1 MNHLRRRDLL
11 AATGG
16 LAAAALGAG
25 PAQAQTRWQVATPY
39 PDGNFHTRNM
49 RAFIEQV
56 QAAAGGRLQIQLHSN
71 ASLLRMPE
79 IKRGVQTGQAQIGEI
94 LISNFENE
102 DPVYGLDVVPFL
114 ATSFADAKKLWAAQK
129 PVLEKK
135 LAAQGMI
142 SLFSVPWPPQ
152 GLYAKKE
159 ITQLSDMKGL
169 KFRAYNRGTSRI
181 AELTGAQPITIQAA
195 ELSQALATGKADS
208 FISSGATG
216 VDSKVWEQLTHFY
229 DTQAWLPK
237 DLVLVNKAA
246 FDKLD
251 EATRK
256 IVLEEAAKAEVTGW
270 AESERLAKGFLETLA
285 KNGMKVAPPSAKL
298 AAEYKELGQKLTQ
311 EWLEKAGAEGK
322 ALVDAYRKM

>member
-1 MNHLRRRDLL
+1 MGIGVRL
-11 AATGG
+11 A
-16 LAAAALGAG
+16 LAGAFALVAST
-25 PAQAQTRWQVATPY
+25 AMAQTKWDLPAAYPAT
-39 PDGNFHTRNM
+39 NFHTVNM
-49 RAFIEQV
+49 QRFADAVKERT
-56 QAAAGGRLQIQLHSN
+56 GGK
-71 ASLLRMPE
+71 LLITIHPGGALFKAPD
-79 IKRGVQTGQAQIGEI
+79 IKRAVQTGQAQIGEI

-114 ATSFADAKKLWAAQK
+114 ATSYPDAKKLWTVQK
-129 PVLEKK
+129 PALEKK

-142 SLFSVPWPPQ
+142 SLFVVPWPPQ

-237 DLVLVNKAA
+237 DMVLVSKAA

-256 IVLEEAAKAEVTGW
+256 IVLEEAAKAEMAGW
-270 AESERLAKGFLETLA
+270 AESEKLAKGFLVTLA

-298 AAEYKELGQKLTQ
+298 AAEYKELGKKLTE
-311 EWLEKAGAEGK
+311 EWLQKAGAEGK
-322 ALVDAYRKM
+322 ALVEAYRKM

>member
-1 MNHLRRRDLL
+1 MSKIAMAL
-11 AATGG
+11 AIAGTVALATTV
-16 LAAAALGAG
+16 A
-25 PAQAQTRWQVATPY
+25 PAQTKWDLPAAYPAT
-39 PDGNFHTRNM
+39 NFHTVNM
-49 RAFIEQV
+49 QKFADAV
-56 QAAAGGRLQIQLHSN
+56 KAGSGGKLEITIHAG
-71 ASLLRMPE
+71 ASLFKAPE
-79 IKRGVQTGQAQIGEI
+79 IKRAVQTGQAPIGEI

-102 DPVYGLDVVPFL
+102 DPLYGLDVVPFL
-114 ATSFADAKKLWAAQK
+114 ATSFAEAKKLWAAQK
-129 PVLEKK
+129 PILEKK

-142 SLFSVPWPPQ
+142 ALFAVPWPPQ

-159 ITQLSDMKGL
+159 VNSLADMKGM

-181 AELTGAQPITIQAA
+181 AEIAGAQPITIQAA
-195 ELSQALATGKADS
+195 ELSQALATGKVDS

-237 DLVLVNKAA
+237 DLVLMNKAA

-251 EATRK
+251 DTTK
-256 IVLEEAAKAEVTGW
+256 KVIMDEAAKAEAAGW

-285 KNGMKVAPPSAKL
+285 KNGMKVQLPSAKL
-298 AAEYKELGQKLTQ
+298 AAEYKDLGKRLTD

-322 ALVDAYRKM
+322 SVVESYRKM

>member
-1 MNHLRRRDLL
+1 MMIDKIAAL
-11 AATGG
+11 AVAGAMALVSTG
-16 LAAAALGAG
+16 AAAQTKWDL
-25 PAQAQTRWQVATPY
+25 PAAYPAT
-39 PDGNFHTRNM
+39 NFHTVNM
-49 RAFIEQV
+49 QKFADAV
-56 QAAAGGRLQIQLHSN
+56 KAGSGGKLEITIHPG
-71 ASLLRMPE
+71 ASLFKAPE
-79 IKRGVQTGQAQIGEI
+79 IKRAVQTGQAPIGEI

-102 DPVYGLDVVPFL
+102 DPLYGLDVVPFL
-114 ATSFADAKKLWAAQK
+114 ATSFAEAKKLWQAQK

-142 SLFSVPWPPQ
+142 ALFSVPWPPQ

-159 ITQLSDMKGL
+159 VNALADMKGM

-195 ELSQALATGKADS
+195 ELSQALATGKVDS

-237 DLVLVNKAA
+237 DLVLMNKAA

-251 EATRK
+251 DATRK
-256 IVLEEAAKAEVTGW
+256 VVMAEAAKAEATGW

-285 KNGMKVAPPSAKL
+285 KNGMKVQPPSAKL
-298 AAEYKELGQKLTQ
+298 GAEYKELGKKLTE
-311 EWLEKAGAEGK
+311 EWLEKAGADGK
-322 ALVDAYRKM
+322 SVVEAYRKM

>member
-1 MNHLRRRDLL
+1 MRIGTNL
-11 AATGG
+11 A
-16 LAAAALGAG
+16 LAGAFALMAST
-25 PAQAQTRWQVATPY
+25 AVAQTKWDLPAAYPAT
-39 PDGNFHTRNM
+39 NFHTVNM
-49 RAFIEQV
+49 QKFADAVKERT
-56 QAAAGGRLQIQLHSN
+56 GGK
-71 ASLLRMPE
+71 LLITIHPGGALFKAPD
-79 IKRGVQTGQAQIGEI
+79 IKRAVQTGQAQIGEI

-102 DPVYGLDVVPFL
+102 DPLYGVDVVPFL
-114 ATSFADAKKLWAAQK
+114 ATSFAEAKKLWMAQK

-159 ITQLSDMKGL
+159 VTQLADMKGM

-237 DLVLVNKAA
+237 DLVMVNKAA

-256 IVLEEAAKAEVTGW
+256 IVMEEAAKAETTGW

-298 AAEYKELGQKLTQ
+298 AAEYKELGKKLTD
-311 EWLEKAGAEGK
+311 EWLAKAGADGK

>member
-1 MNHLRRRDLL
+1 MKIDRMTVL
-11 AATGG
+11 ACAG
-16 LAAAALGAG
+16 AMALTTTSAM
-25 PAQAQTRWQVATPY
+25 AQTKWDLPAAYPAT
-39 PDGNFHTRNM
+39 NFHTINM
-49 RAFIEQV
+49 QKFADAV
-56 QAAAGGRLQIQLHSN
+56 KAGSGGKLEITIHAG
-71 ASLLRMPE
+71 ASLFKAPE
-79 IKRGVQTGQAQIGEI
+79 IKRAVQTGQAPIGEI

-102 DPVYGLDVVPFL
+102 DPIYGVDVVPFL

-142 SLFSVPWPPQ
+142 VLFSVPWPPQ

-159 ITQLSDMKGL
+159 VNSLADMKGM

-195 ELSQALATGKADS
+195 ELSQALATGKVDS

-237 DLVLVNKAA
+237 DLVLMNKAA

-251 EATRK
+251 DATK
-256 IVLEEAAKAEVTGW
+256 KVVMSEAAKAEAAGW

-285 KNGMKVAPPSAKL
+285 KNGMKVQPPGTKL
-298 AAEYKELGQKLTQ
+298 AAEYKDLGKKLTD
-311 EWLEKAGAEGK
+311 EWLEKAGADGK
-322 ALVDAYRKM
+322 SVVEAYRKM

>member
-1 MNHLRRRDLL
+1 MRIGLKL
-11 AATGG
+11 ALAGAFAALAST
-16 LAAAALGAG
+16 AAAQTKWDL
-25 PAQAQTRWQVATPY
+25 PAAYPAT
-39 PDGNFHTRNM
+39 NFHTVNM
-49 RAFIEQV
+49 QKFADAVKERT
-56 QAAAGGRLQIQLHSN
+56 GGK
-71 ASLLRMPE
+71 LLITIHPGGALFKAPD
-79 IKRGVQTGQAQIGEI
+79 IKRAVQTGQAQIGEI

-159 ITQLSDMKGL
+159 ITQLADMKGL

-256 IVLEEAAKAEVTGW
+256 IVMEEAVKAEALGW
-270 AESERLAKGFLETLA
+270 TESERLAKGFLETLA

-298 AAEYKELGQKLTQ
+298 AAEYKELGQKLTL

-322 ALVDAYRKM
+322 ALVEAYRKM

>member
-1 MNHLRRRDLL
+1 MIDTKKLMALAIATTVSF
-11 AATGG
+11 AATG
-16 LAAAALGAG
+16 AS
-25 PAQAQTRWQVATPY
+25 AQTKWDLPAAYPAT
-39 PDGNFHTRNM
+39 NFHTVNM
-49 RAFIEQV
+49 QKFADAV
-56 QAAAGGRLQIQLHSN
+56 KAGSGGKLEITIHAG
-71 ASLLRMPE
+71 ASLFKAPE
-79 IKRGVQTGQAQIGEI
+79 IKRAVQTGQAPIGEI

-102 DPVYGLDVVPFL
+102 DALYGVDVVPFL
-114 ATSFADAKKLWAAQK
+114 ATSFADAKKLWTAQK

-142 SLFSVPWPPQ
+142 ALFSVPWPPQ

-159 ITQLSDMKGL
+159 VASLADMKGM

-195 ELSQALATGKADS
+195 ELSQALATGKVDS

-237 DLVLVNKAA
+237 DLVLMNKAA

-251 EATRK
+251 DATK
-256 IVLEEAAKAEVTGW
+256 KVVMDEAAKAEAAGW

-285 KNGMKVAPPSAKL
+285 KNGMKVQPPSAKL
-298 AAEYKELGQKLTQ
+298 AAEYKDLGKKLTD
-311 EWLEKAGAEGK
+311 EWLEKAGADGK
-322 ALVDAYRKM
+322 SVVEAYRKM

>member
-1 MNHLRRRDLL
+1 MKIDRMAVFACVGAL
-11 AATGG
+11 ALATT
-16 LAAAALGAG
+16 GAM
-25 PAQAQTRWQVATPY
+25 AQTKWDLPAAYPAT
-39 PDGNFHTRNM
+39 NFHTVNM
-49 RAFIEQV
+49 QKFADAV
-56 QAAAGGRLQIQLHSN
+56 KAGSGGKLEITIHAG
-71 ASLLRMPE
+71 ASLFKAPE
-79 IKRGVQTGQAQIGEI
+79 IKRAVQTGQAPIGEI

-102 DPVYGLDVVPFL
+102 DALYGVDVVPFL
-114 ATSFADAKKLWAAQK
+114 ATSFADAKKLWTAQK

-142 SLFSVPWPPQ
+142 ALFSVPWPPQ

-159 ITQLSDMKGL
+159 VASLADMKGM

-195 ELSQALATGKADS
+195 ELSQALATGKVDS

-237 DLVLVNKAA
+237 DLVLMNKAA

-251 EATRK
+251 DATK
-256 IVLEEAAKAEVTGW
+256 KVVMDEAAKAEAAGW

-285 KNGMKVAPPSAKL
+285 KNGMKVQPPSAKL
-298 AAEYKELGQKLTQ
+298 AAEYKDLGKKLTD
-311 EWLEKAGAEGK
+311 EWLEKAGADGK
-322 ALVDAYRKM
+322 SVVEAYRKM

>member
-1 MNHLRRRDLL
+1 MGIGLKL
-11 AATGG
+11 ALAGAFAALAST
-16 LAAAALGAG
+16 AAAQTKWDL
-25 PAQAQTRWQVATPY
+25 PAAYPAT
-39 PDGNFHTRNM
+39 NFHTVNM
-49 RAFIEQV
+49 QKFADAVKERT
-56 QAAAGGRLQIQLHSN
+56 GGK
-71 ASLLRMPE
+71 LLITIHPGGALFKAPD
-79 IKRGVQTGQAQIGEI
+79 IKRAVQTGQAQIGEI

-237 DLVLVNKAA
+237 DLVMVNKAA

-298 AAEYKELGQKLTQ
+298 AAEYKELGQKLTM

>member
-1 MNHLRRRDLL
+1 MRMGMKL
-11 AATGG
+11 ALAGAFAAMAST
-16 LAAAALGAG
+16 AAAQTKWDL
-25 PAQAQTRWQVATPY
+25 PAAYPAT
-39 PDGNFHTRNM
+39 NFHTVNM
-49 RAFIEQV
+49 QKFADAVKERT
-56 QAAAGGRLQIQLHSN
+56 GGK
-71 ASLLRMPE
+71 LLITIHPGGALFKAPD
-79 IKRGVQTGQAQIGEI
+79 IKRAVQTGQAQIGEI

-114 ATSFADAKKLWAAQK
+114 ATSYADAKKLWMAQK

-135 LAAQGMI
+135 LAAQGMV

-246 FDKLD
+246 LDKLD

-256 IVLEEAAKAEVTGW
+256 IVLEEAAKAEATGW

-311 EWLEKAGAEGK
+311 EWLEKAGADGK

>member
-1 MNHLRRRDLL
+1 MRIGMKL
-11 AATGG
+11 ALAGAFAVMASS
-16 LAAAALGAG
+16 AAAQTKWDL
-25 PAQAQTRWQVATPY
+25 PAAYPAT
-39 PDGNFHTRNM
+39 NFHTVNM
-49 RAFIEQV
+49 QKFADAVKART
-56 QAAAGGRLQIQLHSN
+56 GGK
-71 ASLLRMPE
+71 LLITIHPGGALFKAPD
-79 IKRGVQTGQAQIGEI
+79 IKRAVQTGQAQIGEI

-102 DPVYGLDVVPFL
+102 DPVFGLDVVPFL
-114 ATSFADAKKLWAAQK
+114 ATSYAEAKKLWAAQK

-135 LAAQGMI
+135 LATQGMI

-159 ITQLSDMKGL
+159 ITQLADMKGL

-216 VDSKVWEQLTHFY
+216 VDAKVWEQLTHFY

-237 DLVLVNKAA
+237 DLVMVNKAA

-256 IVLEEAAKAEVTGW
+256 IVLEEAAKAEAAGW

-285 KNGMKVAPPSAKL
+285 KNGMKVGPPSAKL
-298 AAEYKELGQKLTQ
+298 AAEYKELGKKLTE
-311 EWLEKAGAEGK
+311 EWLAKAGADGK
-322 ALVDAYRKM
+322 ALVEAYRKM

>member
-1 MNHLRRRDLL
+1 MKIDGMAML
-11 AATGG
+11 ACAGA
-16 LAAAALGAG
+16 LALASTSAV
-25 PAQAQTRWQVATPY
+25 AQTKWDLPAAYPAT
-39 PDGNFHTRNM
+39 NFHTINM
-49 RAFIEQV
+49 QKFADAV
-56 QAAAGGRLQIQLHSN
+56 KAGSGGKLEITIHAG
-71 ASLLRMPE
+71 ASLFKAPE
-79 IKRGVQTGQAQIGEI
+79 IKRAVQTGQAPIGEI

-102 DPVYGLDVVPFL
+102 DPLYGVDVVPFL
-114 ATSFADAKKLWAAQK
+114 ATSFADAKKLWTAQK

-142 SLFSVPWPPQ
+142 ALFSVPWPPQ

-159 ITQLSDMKGL
+159 VNSLADMKGM

-195 ELSQALATGKADS
+195 ELSQALATGKVDS

-237 DLVLVNKAA
+237 DLVLMNKAA

-251 EATRK
+251 DATK
-256 IVLEEAAKAEVTGW
+256 KVVMDEAAKAEAAGW

-285 KNGMKVAPPSAKL
+285 KNGMKVQPPSAKL
-298 AAEYKELGQKLTQ
+298 ATEYKDLGKKLTD
-311 EWLEKAGAEGK
+311 EWLEKAGADGK
-322 ALVDAYRKM
+322 SVVEAYRKM

>member
-1 MNHLRRRDLL
+1 MRIGLKL
-11 AATGG
+11 ALAGAFAALAST
-16 LAAAALGAG
+16 AAAQTKWDL
-25 PAQAQTRWQVATPY
+25 PAAYPAT
-39 PDGNFHTRNM
+39 NFHTVNM
-49 RAFIEQV
+49 QKFADAVKERT
-56 QAAAGGRLQIQLHSN
+56 GGK
-71 ASLLRMPE
+71 LLITIHPGGALFKAPD
-79 IKRGVQTGQAQIGEI
+79 IKRAVQTGQAQIGEI

-237 DLVLVNKAA
+237 DLVMVNKAA

-256 IVLEEAAKAEVTGW
+256 IVLEEAAKAEAMGW

-298 AAEYKELGQKLTQ
+298 AAEYRELGKKLTD

-322 ALVDAYRKM
+322 ALVEAYRKM

>member
-1 MNHLRRRDLL
+1 MRIGLKL
-11 AATGG
+11 A
-16 LAAAALGAG
+16 LAGAFAAMASTAV
-25 PAQAQTRWQVATPY
+25 AQTKWDLPAAYPAT
-39 PDGNFHTRNM
+39 NFHTVNM
-49 RAFIEQV
+49 QKFADAVKERT
-56 QAAAGGRLQIQLHSN
+56 GGK
-71 ASLLRMPE
+71 LLITIHPGGALFKAPD
-79 IKRGVQTGQAQIGEI
+79 IKRAVQTGQAQIGEI

-102 DPVYGLDVVPFL
+102 DPVFGLDVVPFL
-114 ATSFADAKKLWAAQK
+114 ATSFAEAKKLWAAQK

-135 LAAQGMI
+135 LATQGMI

-159 ITQLSDMKGL
+159 ITQLADMKGL

-237 DLVLVNKAA
+237 DLVMVNKAA

-256 IVLEEAAKAEVTGW
+256 IVLEEAAKAEALGW

-298 AAEYKELGQKLTQ
+298 AAEYKELGKKLTD
-311 EWLEKAGAEGK
+311 EWLEKAGADGK
-322 ALVDAYRKM
+322 ALVEAYRKM

>member
-1 MNHLRRRDLL
+1 MRIGVRL
-11 AATGG
+11 A
-16 LAAAALGAG
+16 LAGAFT
-25 PAQAQTRWQVATPY
+25 AMASTAMAQTKWDLPAAYPAT
-39 PDGNFHTRNM
+39 NFHTVNM
-49 RAFIEQV
+49 QKFADAVKERT
-56 QAAAGGRLQIQLHSN
+56 GGK
-71 ASLLRMPE
+71 LLITIHPGGALFKAPD
-79 IKRGVQTGQAQIGEI
+79 IKRAVQTGQAQIGEI

-114 ATSFADAKKLWAAQK
+114 ATSYADAKKLWMAQK

-159 ITQLSDMKGL
+159 ITQLADMKGL

-237 DLVLVNKAA
+237 DLVMVNKAA

-256 IVLEEAAKAEVTGW
+256 IVLEEAAKAEIAGW
-270 AESERLAKGFLETLA
+270 AESEKLAKGFLETLA
-285 KNGMKVAPPSAKL
+285 KNGMKVGPPSAKL
-298 AAEYKELGQKLTQ
+298 AAEYKELGKKLTD
-311 EWLEKAGAEGK
+311 EWLEKAGADGK

>member
-1 MNHLRRRDLL
+1 MIDKIAAL
-11 AATGG
+11 AVAGAMT
-16 LAAAALGAG
+16 LAAAGA
-25 PAQAQTRWQVATPY
+25 AAQTKWDLPAAYPAT
-39 PDGNFHTRNM
+39 NFHTVNM
-49 RAFIEQV
+49 QKFADAV
-56 QAAAGGRLQIQLHSN
+56 KAGSGGKLEITIHPG
-71 ASLLRMPE
+71 ASLFKAPE
-79 IKRGVQTGQAQIGEI
+79 IKRAVQTGQAPIGEI

-102 DPVYGLDVVPFL
+102 DPLYGLDVVPFL
-114 ATSFADAKKLWAAQK
+114 ATSFAEAKKLWQAQK

-142 SLFSVPWPPQ
+142 ALFSVPWPPQ

-159 ITQLSDMKGL
+159 VNALADMKGM

-195 ELSQALATGKADS
+195 ELSQALATGKVDS

-237 DLVLVNKAA
+237 DLVLMNKAA

-251 EATRK
+251 DATK
-256 IVLEEAAKAEVTGW
+256 KVVMAEAAKAEATGW

-285 KNGMKVAPPSAKL
+285 KNGMKVQPPSAKL
-298 AAEYKELGQKLTQ
+298 GAEYKELGKKLTE
-311 EWLEKAGAEGK
+311 EWLEKAGADGK
-322 ALVDAYRKM
+322 SVVDAYRKM